1 MSDIENTP
9 VPVGSDRLDYD
20 DDVGTSTRGNGWVV
34 FACVLL
40 SALLWLAFS
49 LRRPTTVSLSLPTRL
64 VNLPANE
71 SLLEAPP
78 DTVEYVVS
86 GEAIAVLPVYYNR
99 PVVEIDAAMDDIDFE
114 LGGAAFPVDVR
125 VEAASPRHYS
135 PRREPRVSTRV
146 PIELRATISVPPTHA
161 FTTQPFIEPDSVV
174 ISGAQSV
181 VEGIRSWPTETI
193 RLDDVTEP
201 VRVTLALRDSL
212 GGIVSIAG
220 ARTTLVADVAEF
232 TQGTR
237 DIDVRLTGGATNQ
250 PPATL
255 SPARISV
262 SFRVSIED
270 YKAAIA
276 SPSFYATVPYDQI
289 RFDTTGR
296 VVPTVNVP
304 QGLEIKDIV
313 MSPPAVRYFN
323 VLYDQ

>member
-1 MSDIENTP
+1 MSDADKVP
-9 VPVGSDRLDYD
+9 VPTSPDRSDYD
-20 DDVGTSTRGNGWVV
+20 DGVLTASRGNGWVV

-78 DTVEYVVS
+78 DTVEYIVS

-99 PVVEIDAAMDDIDFE
+99 PVVEIDAAMDEIDFE

-125 VEAASPRHYS
+125 VEAASPRRYA
-135 PRREPRVSTRV
+135 PQREPRVSARV
-146 PIELRATISVPPTHA
+146 PIQLRATLSVPPTHA

-181 VEGIRSWPTETI
+181 VESIPSWPTEAVA
-193 RLDDVTEP
+193 LSDVTESL
-201 VRVTLALRDSL
+201 RMTLPLRDSL
-212 GGIVSIAG
+212 SGIITIAG

-255 SPARISV
+255 SPSRISV

-276 SPSFYATVPYDQI
+276 SPGLYATVPYDQI
-289 RFDTTGR
+289 RGDTTGR
-296 VVPTVNVP
+296 VVPNLNVP

-313 MSPPAVRYFN
+313 MSPPSVRYFN